1 MMLLVLEGEILTP
14 IITKKREFLMQGCKV
29 RILQP
34 RRRYF
39 NKINS
44 GKPMFPYSY
53 VCYLGKIELS
63 RKVKSKQAAK
73 RKLREL
79 LTIEGIGKYTSEGM
93 GLVKWLSGRLEAIGQ
108 VNRSPFLKVKIRKG
122 LPRFLSVKVQKLIQI
137 ALLHDFFHTSKH
149 KSKIYV
155 EPQLEDSDL
164 AKLLRDHHNKT
175 ENPLIQ
181 QFQKYDQLAAIM
193 TRQVR
198 SPRLN
203 RYNWN
208 SKNQVDFQELAN
220 KIAEANTKGV
230 WKLYKVIY
238 ENGELKELNE
248 SLQHGHSSL
257 KKHLLLAA
265 NLIVRDFILDKMKE
279 LAQ

>member
-1 MMLLVLEGEILTP
+1 MNLVLEGEILTP
-14 IITKKREFLMQGCKV
+14 IITKKREFLMQGCKA

-53 VCYLGKIELS
+53 VCYLGKIELRRRVS
-63 RKVKSKQAAK
+63 SKKAAK

-79 LTIEGIGKYTSEGM
+79 LEIEAIGKYTSEGM
-93 GLVKWLSGRLEAIGQ
+93 GLVKWLSGRLESIGQ
-108 VNRSPFLKVKIRKG
+108 GNRSRYLKVKIRKG
-122 LPRFLSVKVQKLIQI
+122 LPRFLSIDVQKLIQM

-164 AKLLRDHHNKT
+164 VKLLREHHNKT
-175 ENPLIQ
+175 DDPLIHQ
-181 QFQKYDQLAAIM
+181 LQRYDSLAAIR

-198 SPRLN
+198 SPRTN
-203 RYNWN
+203 RYNWT
-208 SKNQVDFQELAN
+208 SQNQVDFQNLAN
-220 KIAEANTKGV
+220 KIIKANKQGV
-230 WKLYKVIY
+230 WKLYKFIY
-238 ENGELKELNE
+238 ENSELEELNE

-257 KKHLLLAA
+257 KNHILLTT
-265 NLIVRDFILDKMKE
+265 NLIVQDFISGKMKE